1 MSVSIASRKGQSAEM
16 NVTPLIDVLLVL
28 IIIFMVVIPHHSHG
42 EQADIPTPALDSR
55 VPDPERTI
63 VVQLLDEGEEK
74 RPALKINEEQTSW
87 EHLLPRMK
95 EIMSLRA
102 DRVAFMQ
109 ADGNV
114 EFAYVAEVA
123 AMTRAAG
130 ADRIGLMT
138 VHPKPLRE

>member
-1 MSVSIASRKGQSAEM
+1 M
-16 NVTPLIDVLLVL
+16 
-28 IIIFMVVIPHHSHG
+28 F
-42 EQADIPTPALDSR
+42 
-55 VPDPERTI
+55 
-63 VVQLLDEGEEK
+63 DEGEEK

-87 EHLLPRMK
+87 EQLVPRMK
-95 EIMSLRA
+95 EIMSFRA

-114 EFAYVAEVA
+114 EFAYVAEAV